1 MTMIM
6 IYIENRSYLA
16 HHLTL
21 FKYLLKN
28 ELRGPFLWIGF
39 NCLKAAESLQGDS
52 LLSATKSPGI
62 PGTHLIHHRKM
73 KGCVELG
80 VNQLDQVS
88 FPAP

>member
-1 MTMIM
+1 M

-28 ELRGPFLWIGF
+28 ELRGLFLWIGF

-52 LLSATKSPGI
+52 LLLTAKSPGI

-73 KGCVELG
+73 KGFVELG

-88 FPAP
+88 IPAP